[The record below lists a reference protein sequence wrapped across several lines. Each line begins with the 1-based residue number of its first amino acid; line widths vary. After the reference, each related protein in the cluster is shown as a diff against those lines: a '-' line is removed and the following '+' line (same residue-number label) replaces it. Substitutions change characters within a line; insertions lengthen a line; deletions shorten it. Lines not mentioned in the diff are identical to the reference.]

1 MGKDMT
7 CIAILNT
14 VVIQTTGVI
23 LRASCCICP
32 HIQVGRCDGHFG
44 AFYNWIIIMQHI
56 SVDTNT
62 PTTCLCAKFEKTNK
76 NNQLLTKGMK

>member
-44 AFYNWIIIMQHI
+44 AFYNWIIIMQLI

-62 PTTCLCAKFEKTNK
+62 PTTCLCAKFAKTNK
-76 NNQLLTKGMK
+76 NKLLTKGIK

>member
-1 MGKDMT
+1 MGKDVT

-44 AFYNWIIIMQHI
+44 AFHNWIIIMQLI

-62 PTTCLCAKFEKTNK
+62 PTTCLVQNLRKQIKINY
-76 NNQLLTKGMK
+76 